1 MEVMFRKSL
10 LVVVLLLSSLTAF
23 AEETPYQ
30 ANTLNWYLPDSP
42 PGYIV
47 SGPYKGHGY
56 NDEMLN
62 LFIEKLPQYSH
73 NKVVASYPRAVIEM
87 SRGTGCLVGIYPSE
101 ERKDLLHYS
110 IVRQVVYANGLIIP
124 SDLLSSIDHLID
136 DNNTISL
143 KALAAFSKGD
153 LIGGVAKDRIYGQSI
168 DGYIQAHKN
177 SILVRASNNVFSS
190 LLEMLD
196 SSRIDYTFGFPVELS
211 YVSKKLD
218 LKRSYRFIKIAEM
231 PTFTKSYVA
240 CSKSAEG
247 KKIIDMIDNQLSTI
261 RSSGIVYS
269 MYDKWLDESLV
280 EQYRQYSNELFRQ

>member
-1 MEVMFRKSL
+1 MEVMFRKS
-10 LVVVLLLSSLTAF
+10 VVVAALLLFSLTAF
-23 AEETPYQ
+23 AEETYQ
-30 ANTLNWYLPDSP
+30 QIKTLNWYLPDSP

-47 SGPYKGHGY
+47 SGPFKGRGY

-62 LFIEKLPQYSH
+62 YFIEKLPEYSH
-73 NKVVASYPRAVIEM
+73 NKIVASYPRAVMEM
-87 SRGTGCLVGIYPSE
+87 SRDNGCLVGIYPSE

-110 IVRQVVYANGLIIP
+110 VVRQVVYANGLIIP
-124 SDLLSSIDHLID
+124 SELLSSLGHLIED
-136 DNNTISL
+136 NTISL
-143 KALAAFSKGD
+143 KALAAFTKGN

-168 DGYIQAHKN
+168 DRYIKEHKA
-177 SILVRASNNVFSS
+177 SIILRPSNNVFSS

-196 SSRIDYTFGFPVELS
+196 SNRIDYTFGFPVELS

-218 LKRSYRFIKIAEM
+218 LKKRYRFVKIAEM
-231 PTFTKSYVA
+231 PTFTKSYIA

-261 RSSGIVYS
+261 RSNGIVYS